1 MQTHPIRIA
10 FFLVCFLA
18 NPCFAAQF
26 IIPHEVGGFVLG
38 ESIHK
43 FKDQVNLSSRMKV
56 RYQEFLSEV
65 EINPLKHYKSGLIS
79 VGNCSD
85 PGKIVQIKLKYADFS
100 KEFYQELLKRFKAR
114 FGLPRESKDDPLRL
128 FNVSIWHFFDENQN
142 QIDLILQHNIQ
153 AETETEKRDNVV
165 KMILVTQMEKEQ
177 GCLLEK
183 KRRTDPAKAQDESR
197 KMPSLIIDWD
207 LLIPK

>member
-1 MQTHPIRIA
+1 MQTQPIWTA

-18 NPCFAAQF
+18 KSVIAAQF

-65 EINPLKHYKSGLIS
+65 EITPLKHFKSGLIA

-85 PGKIVQIKLKYADFS
+85 PGKIAQIQLRYADS
-100 KEFYQELLKRFKAR
+100 SREFYQKLLKRFMAR
-114 FGLPRESKDDPLRL
+114 FGPPKESKDDALRL
-128 FNVSIWHFFDENQN
+128 FNVWIWHFIDENQN

-153 AETETEKRDNVV
+153 AETEKADNAV
-165 KMILVTQMEKEQ
+165 KLILVTQMEKEE
-177 GCLLEK
+177 GCFKEK
-183 KRRTDPAKAQDESR
+183 KRRTDPAEAQDESR
-197 KMPSLIIDWD
+197 KIHSLITDWG

>member
-1 MQTHPIRIA
+1 MQTHPIWAA
-10 FFLVCFLA
+10 FFLVCILA
-18 NPCFAAQF
+18 NPAIAAQF

-65 EINPLKHYKSGLIS
+65 EINPFKHYKNGLIA

-85 PGKIVQIKLKYADFS
+85 PGKIAQIKLKYADAS
-100 KEFYQELLKRFKAR
+100 KGFYQELFKRYKAR
-114 FGLPRESKDDPLRL
+114 FGPPTESKDDSLRL
-128 FNVSIWHFFDENQN
+128 FNVWIWHFIDENHN

-153 AETETEKRDNVV
+153 AETEKRDNTV

-177 GCLLEK
+177 GCFLEK
-183 KRRTDPAKAQDESR
+183 KRRTDPAKAQVESQI
-197 KMPSLIIDWD
+197 MPSLITDWN